1 MKKSVIKFGI
11 LLAST
16 ILSAFSCKGKDKT
29 PVVHIGYTTGDIC
42 GAPMHIAMAN
52 GFFDREFE
60 AIGQKWEPVLRT
72 VTNGLT
78 PAELVAS
85 GKMDAGTELVA
96 SMVQQLEN
104 GLEVTFT
111 AGIHTGCTKFFTKP
125 DSGINSVVDLVGKK
139 VGIPGLS
146 DATVMHINR
155 KLADAGIDVS
165 AGKAPVEFVVYGA
178 TELSIALNNGSVD
191 AIGCH
196 DPIASIVEKEY
207 GYKKF
212 LDNGEDEKLRTEYCC
227 QMFVSRKLAKE
238 NPEGAAAYT
247 RALMKAAAYVQAL
260 PAEAAK
266 IQLDNNYVTG
276 NFELNSGILSNLY
289 YAPSVRGGHQTLDIT
304 ARELQKIGI
313 LKDSTNMD
321 EFISK
326 ITTRIEGVPESY
338 EYEPETDTYYEV
350 YPGNIKKPAILGKHD
365 EVKSCCVMDM
375 NS

>member
-1 MKKSVIKFGI
+1 MKKLFKTGIAVIGAVF
-11 LLAST
+11 LLA
-16 ILSAFSCKGKDKT
+16 SCKGKEKV

-42 GAPMHIAMAN
+42 GAPLHLAILN
-52 GFFDREFE
+52 GYLDEEFN

-96 SMVQQLEN
+96 SMLQQLEN
-104 GLEVTFT
+104 GLDVTFT
-111 AGIHTGCTKFFTKP
+111 AGIHTGCTKFFAKP

-165 AGKAPVEFVVYGA
+165 NGKSPVEFVVYGA
-178 TELSIALNNGSVD
+178 PELSIALNNGSVD

-196 DPIASIVEKEY
+196 DPIASIVQKEY

-227 QMFVSRKLAKE
+227 QMFVSSKLKRE
-238 NPEGAAAYT
+238 NPKGAAAFT
-247 RALMKAAAYVQAL
+247 KAVMRAAAFVQAE
-260 PAEAAK
+260 PEKAAK

-276 NFELNSGILSNLY
+276 NLELNTQILSDLY
-289 YAPSVRGGHQTLDIT
+289 FAPSVRGGHQTLDIT
-304 ARELQKIGI
+304 ARELQNIGV
-313 LKDSTNMD
+313 LKSTTDINA
-321 EFISK
+321 FIDR
-326 ITTRIEGVPESY
+326 ITTKLEGVPESY
-338 EYEPETDTYYEV
+338 EYDKETQTYYEIH
-350 YPGNIKKPAILGKHD
+350 PGNVKKVAVVGAVEEKPD
-365 EVKSCCVMDM
+365 CC
-375 NS
+375 N